1 MDMCNSKPKL
11 LIEKGGTNII
21 NMCNFTGNI
30 KNYLKK
36 DIINTLRF
44 FNTDAV
50 MNGFIKKY
58 NEKSLKCKLFDI
70 LKYTIHNY
78 YYYINNIES
87 IIKLQRYL
95 KLNFINKYNKLKGYA
110 NKALCKNDE
119 DFLYMTNK
127 NDIDDI
133 YFFSYKDSLNNVW
146 FFDIRSFI
154 KLVNAGNQNPY
165 TRDSIPEYAINN
177 ARIIEKYLIK
187 HKYIED
193 QQIEVIT
200 SVKQQTVDIF
210 SKINQ
215 CGYDINIDWFL
226 KLRRNKLKTLYH
238 KLEDIW
244 NYRAQLSIE
253 TKKQICPPN
262 GDFCSIPII
271 TVNSINDVQELQSL
285 ILNELLKIDNA
296 VQISDKIIGYTYFIM
311 SLSEVCIDCY
321 NNYYWLIY
329 GTTN

>member
-1 MDMCNSKPKL
+1 
-11 LIEKGGTNII
+11 
-21 NMCNFTGNI
+21 
-30 KNYLKK
+30 
-36 DIINTLRF
+36 
-44 FNTDAV
+44 
-50 MNGFIKKY
+50 
-58 NEKSLKCKLFDI
+58 
-70 LKYTIHNY
+70 
-78 YYYINNIES
+78 
-87 IIKLQRYL
+87 
-95 KLNFINKYNKLKGYA
+95 
-110 NKALCKNDE
+110 
-119 DFLYMTNK
+119 
-127 NDIDDI
+127 
-133 YFFSYKDSLNNVW
+133 
-146 FFDIRSFI
+146 
-154 KLVNAGNQNPY
+154 
-165 TRDSIPEYAINN
+165 NN